1 MLNLSAYD
9 KLVYEGHMN
18 FFGKSIASGM
28 SVLDL
33 SSNGGIFAYGIAERG
48 AQITV
53 CDISRKK
60 LDIAE
65 ERLYQEGYGGQF
77 IQASV
82 TDLSFI
88 DNCSFDTVI
97 CCGNLFNALGDKTER
112 AINEL
117 KRVTK
122 IGGSV
127 IISVLGLGSVM
138 RSVALNEKGS
148 DGAEVKRT
156 LSYLAQSGRMGDTE
170 ESLYYYT
177 SEDLERLFTDCHF
190 MKIKTAGI
198 PSLFAGRREE
208 INRIDPFSDDFENIS
223 HAEREASALKYAS
236 DCSDFIIARGI
247 RV

>member
-1 MLNLSAYD
+1 MLNLSSYD
-9 KLVYEGHMN
+9 RLVYEGHMD

-33 SSNGGIFAYGIAERG
+33 SSNGGIFSCGIAEKG

-65 ERLYQEGYGGQF
+65 ERLYQEGFGGQF

-97 CCGNLFNALGDKTER
+97 CCGNLFNALGDKTEA

-127 IISVLGLGSVM
+127 IISVLGLGSAM
-138 RSVALNEKGS
+138 RRVAQNGKG
-148 DGAEVKRT
+148 DDVAEVKRT
-156 LSYLAQSGRMGDTE
+156 LSYLAQSGRETDSE

-177 SEDLERLFTDCHF
+177 CEDLTRLFSDCCF

-198 PSLFAGRREE
+198 PSLFAGRRDEV
-208 INRIDPFSDDFENIS
+208 NAFDQFSDAFENIV
-223 HAEREASALKYAS
+223 HAEREFSLIRGAS